1 MLYNVIPRE
10 EAPIPEWIGADHLSA
25 ESEEGREIVDL
36 LSRLL
41 EKDPLKRISL
51 AEVKVCTSGLCNT
64 CADCLIG
71 TSMGSSQI
79 DQSR

>member
-25 ESEEGREIVDL
+25 EGEEGREIVDL

-51 AEVKVCTSGLCNT
+51 AEVKVC
-64 CADCLIG
+64 
-71 TSMGSSQI
+71 GSS
-79 DQSR
+79 S